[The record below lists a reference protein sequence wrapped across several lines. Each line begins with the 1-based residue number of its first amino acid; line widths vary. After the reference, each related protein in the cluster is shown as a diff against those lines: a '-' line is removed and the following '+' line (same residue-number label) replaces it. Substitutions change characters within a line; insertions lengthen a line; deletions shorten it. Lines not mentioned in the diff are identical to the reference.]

1 MIDDRIDRLE
11 RFYHL
16 KLKKGLAHDDAMLK
30 VERKFSPTRYEL
42 RMLDQRIAGKPKGD
56 QT

>member
-16 KLKKGLAHDDAMLK
+16 KLKEGLAHDDAMLK

-42 RMLDQRIAGKPKGD
+42 RMLDQRIAGNLKGR
-56 QT
+56 Q